1 MSDFAFNGQIKKL
14 TNITP
19 QINCTLIWSHCPA
32 IYDLIVFKC
41 LKLSQQYC
49 SDDIIAFLD

>member
-19 QINCTLIWSHCPA
+19 QIIVHLWSHCPA